1 MAKRFTDTDK
11 WKKRFI
17 RNLDINY
24 KVLWLY
30 ILDDCNHAGI
40 WDVDIDVAQ
49 IRTGCTF
56 DIKEAIKI
64 FGDKINVF
72 DNKDKWFIPDF
83 IEFQYGTL
91 NPKNRVHESVLSLLD
106 KYKNKGLI
114 RGLLDPKD
122 KDKDKDKKKDKK
134 EDKDFAKAIDLYI
147 SCQNPTTAKK
157 EWDNLTDEDR
167 ELILTHAGEYRKAME
182 KADSISFL
190 PDFSKYLFE
199 KMYNIP
205 IKQLLSRYNKQKNT
219 FTPEYENL

>member
-122 KDKDKDKKKDKK
+122 KDKDKDKK

-157 EWDNLTDEDR
+157 EWDNLT
-167 ELILTHAGEYRKAME
+167 E
-182 KADSISFL
+182 KIG
-190 PDFSKYLFE
+190 
-199 KMYNIP
+199 N
-205 IKQLLSRYNKQKNT
+205 
-219 FTPEYENL
+219 

>member
-1 MAKRFTDTDK
+1 M
-11 WKKRFI
+11 
-17 RNLDINY
+17 
-24 KVLWLY
+24 
-30 ILDDCNHAGI
+30 
-40 WDVDIDVAQ
+40 
-49 IRTGCTF
+49 
-56 DIKEAIKI
+56 
-64 FGDKINVF
+64 
-72 DNKDKWFIPDF
+72 
-83 IEFQYGTL
+83 
-91 NPKNRVHESVLSLLD
+91 NPFLSLLD

-122 KDKDKDKKKDKK
+122 KDKDKDKK

-190 PDFSKYLFE
+190 PDFSKISFLR